1 MKKSK
6 FAFIL
11 TILLLVQSL
20 QPTGSMKITA
30 AEVGENPPTA
40 QEEKI
45 PPWAQ
50 QAVANLTRQ
59 KVIQGYENGTFKPDQ
74 IVTRAELAVFVYRMA
89 SLTGIKHSDRDI
101 SGFSDVKKEWFAE
114 DVLAASKLG
123 FIQGYED
130 GTFRPNEHVTR
141 EETAVLLNRLYPRK
155 TLSVSRFTDKGAIAP
170 WAIEAVES
178 LSDAQVL
185 QGYEDGAFHGKRNL
199 TRAEL
204 AVALDRLW
212 KLTNSQTP
220 TSDLTLSVTVQ
231 TPDNNLM
238 VDAQVFVH
246 AQGKKMFLAEGK
258 TDAKGNVKFSLPSG
272 SYELYSIGQESVAY
286 KKVEVDSEHTAFQLK
301 TESAASFTGKIV
313 AKNGSPS
320 AGIVVSLTTNPT
332 FFAVTKSDG
341 TFNAV
346 VLPEKDYT
354 VNLLEDPRIQ
364 RYAAQIDRPEGVFEA
379 GIDVLQGLN
388 WLDSDQVSMPGCA
401 CSKVALTGTYRS
413 PKAGEHKE
421 LGQLVFSSSQEAPS
435 GGASGNSSGNPTGGG
450 SDADRTPPSIP
461 TRLVATSGDKEAD
474 LSWTANNDND
484 LAGYKV
490 YMSID
495 GGVTWTLSTDNG
507 LKTSY
512 KAKSLT
518 NGISYQFAV
527 TAYDKLGNESLR
539 SIKVEVIPS
548 GPPPL
553 EDHQSPIIPSGLN
566 GNAGDSKVTLAW
578 EANSEADLAG
588 YNVYVSADSAT
599 WNTAVDV
606 GTAVNYTALNLTNG
620 IPYRFAVTAYDQS
633 GNESDK
639 SPTITVTPVSGNG
652 GNSLP
657 PDPIGAANPLTTTSI
672 LSFSE
677 MTEFLYTGSQPIQT
691 GVAPGSID
699 EHLSAVLRG
708 KVLDKSGGLLSGVK
722 ITLLDHSEWGQTLS
736 RADGMF
742 DMAVNGGGN
751 VTVQYEKNG
760 YMTVQRKWN
769 VISGDYAAIPDVV
782 MTAYDTKVT
791 VVDLMEA
798 EQVQSAQGSTVS
810 DSAGQRTPTVI
821 IPKGVTGSMRL
832 PDGTMQQLTE
842 IHLRATEYTVG
853 EQGMKAMPGD
863 LPSYV
868 GYTHAVELSAD
879 EAVATQASK
888 VLFNQPLYYYVENY
902 LEFPIGEIVPTGYF
916 DRLLGI
922 WVASN
927 NGKVLRIVS
936 IDNGVAQIDTD
947 GDGSEDSEERLL
959 ELGFTEEERV
969 KLAELYLPGQSLWRT
984 PIEHFTPW
992 DTNWPYGP
1000 PLDAISPPDKSPN
1013 FNQIDIK
1020 DPCEQSGSIIGCQNQ
1035 TLGEI
1040 IPIPGTGLALT
1051 YNSER
1056 TEGFLP
1062 KSRLEIPVSGATPMP
1077 ASLKY
1082 MTVQIDI
1089 GGITYS
1095 KQFAALSNQQWT
1107 FDWNGMDAYQRSL
1120 TGAHPYTVTVAYH
1133 YAARYYRSAAEFNQS
1148 FGRVTATGVAIG
1160 RADAQREVTTSRT
1173 WNGQLESPVNRYEES
1188 GIAGWSLDVHHIYD
1202 PTQKMLHTG
1211 NHQQLERSASL
1222 YNEFIITGDPDN
1234 SVNKTTL
1241 EQDFDFDRSILVAGK
1256 EREYYTTAYAKEE
1269 DNYLLIRKD
1278 YDGTFHRAGEFG
1290 PDFKPSIV
1298 RVEASGAIYVYSYE
1312 ASSIIRKKRT
1322 ETQWIAVAG
1331 KGTRGNGSTPIA
1343 EGSMANQAELA
1354 EVIDLE
1360 ISPDGSVYFLQV
1372 EASNKVR
1379 LYRIGTDGRIA
1390 QMNDPSVVESLET
1403 GPATK
1408 EAVGLVHG
1416 IMIGPDGSLYLKDT
1430 NTDYY
1435 GGMKTRYRKISP
1447 DGTLSRYAGEY
1458 GYNVYGTSLENGA
1471 VAIGTRFNANDQD
1484 MMDAKG
1490 RLYFQDKFRNE
1501 IYRIDEKGDL
1511 ELVQSALLKKMKDEL
1526 HGTRLFLQAVE
1537 SDGSLVVA
1545 DGNNWFLKKHYRIKQ
1560 NETMDVPDESGMKIY
1575 QFDGGNGRLIK
1586 TVHALTGA
1594 LINELSYDDSG
1605 HLIAIH
1611 DEEGNQVSIERD
1623 ASGVPLAIIE
1633 PGGVRTK
1640 LEVDANGELVA
1651 VTDNAGRSYKM
1662 VYDAQG
1668 LLTRFID
1675 PNQAVSKYEYD
1686 SKGLLVRAENALDGV
1701 KTLQRTD
1708 TAVGYTVVF
1717 TDPEAR
1723 STVYKVEKSNG
1734 KLIRTSIDPAGGQT
1748 ILTVQGDYNQQ
1759 LDLPNGT
1766 TVNKTFSPDPR
1777 WGMNVPV
1784 LQEMTAINADGRQVQ
1799 FSESRLAVVPNG
1811 TLKSYTVQYNINGAI
1826 SKVQYE
1832 AATRKYTETSAEGA
1846 ILYTYLD
1853 GKGRVSRIATADTS
1867 LSGTSYHY
1875 DERGRLERIE
1885 RSDQALNYV
1894 YDEKNR
1900 LKSVIDAYGSVKN
1913 YGYDD
1918 TGRVTSIETP
1928 GGKTYRK
1935 DYDDSGNP
1943 TKITMPDGT
1952 DYTQHFNS
1960 LNQFAGFN
1968 PDGLEPWI
1976 SLEHSSSGKLERSKL
1991 RSGRETNYLYEQSG
2005 GKRMTAMNDPDILR
2019 TFTYA
2024 DATERV
2030 QKIQSEQA
2038 GSLQEIAYTYD
2049 GEDVSRMIWSGA
2061 AEGRF
2066 DYTYDALSN
2075 VIGFQTSVTRQV
2087 YGALTNTTVNT
2098 PISFDHDN
2106 RMTRFGAFEFN
2117 RSGPGRT
2124 IGFISDGKLKI
2135 NIGYDEIGR
2144 RVNQTTELDGDEVH
2158 RIEYEYDKRG
2168 MVTDRTVTSAEGQAK
2183 EHYEFDR
2190 DGQLISTERYGADGK
2205 LDIETYEYDENKN
2218 RISREFNGAKEV
2230 SVYDKFDQLK
2240 NVGATAYLFDDDGF
2254 LKQRGNDSFR
2264 YGLRG
2269 ELLVATVTDVTY
2281 KYTYDAI
2288 GRRTAR
2294 EDESGGKFQ
2303 YLYGHPHSLQMLTT
2317 SIDPNG
2323 VMTQYDYDENGLLL
2337 GLERAGVRYYVITD
2351 GVGTPQLVLDTDG
2364 KVVKKLRYDSYGVLL
2379 NDSNPAFELVI
2390 GFAGGIEDGATGLT
2404 RFGARDYDA
2413 FSGRWTARDPI
2424 LHESGQANLYAY
2436 VNNNPVLLRDP
2447 CGLFCIGGSL
2457 YEGIGGGG
2465 KVCATDEGFSACV
2478 EFGFGAGGGLDV
2490 NPFEDLSKD
2499 AIGVEVTGKLSY
2511 GPASLTLGMKVE
2523 DSWDGGCPS
2532 LGGVA
2537 EAEFGPAKI
2546 DIMDLSN
2553 SGVKGEDSQMHED
2566 VRDLMK
2572 NKDYTPGGSITVKA
2586 EAAIKAKLCKQLRW

>member
-1 MKKSK
+1 ME
-6 FAFIL
+6 A
-11 TILLLVQSL
+11 TA
-20 QPTGSMKITA
+20 TGG
-30 AEVGENPPTA
+30 GENPPIE
-40 QEEKI
+40 QQEKI

-50 QAVANLTRQ
+50 EAFTNLTRQ
-59 KVIQGYENGTFKPDQ
+59 KVIQGYENGSFKPDKL
-74 IVTRAELAVFVYRMA
+74 VTRAELAVFVYRMA
-89 SLTGIKHSDRDI
+89 SLTGLKHSERNI

-141 EETAVLLNRLYPRK
+141 EETAVLLHRFYPSK
-155 TLSVSRFTDKGAIAP
+155 TLSISRFTDSGAMAP
-170 WAIEAVES
+170 WAIEAIAA
-178 LSDAQVL
+178 LSDVKVL

-212 KLTNSQTP
+212 KLINSQAP
-220 TSDLTLSVTVQ
+220 THDIPLSVTVQ

-238 VDAQVFVH
+238 VGAQVFVH

-258 TDAKGNVKFSLPSG
+258 TDAKGKVAFSLPSG
-272 SYELYSIGQESVAY
+272 SYELYSVGQGSVAY
-286 KKVEVDSEHTAFQLK
+286 KKVEVDSEHAAFQLK
-301 TESAASFTGKIV
+301 TEPAASFTGRVV
-313 AKNGSPS
+313 AKNGSPA
-320 AGIVVSLTTNPT
+320 AGIVVALTTNPT

-341 TFNAV
+341 TFNAA
-346 VLPEKDYT
+346 VLPDRDYT
-354 VNLLEDPRIQ
+354 VNLLEDSRIQ
-364 RYAAQIDRPEGVFEA
+364 SYAAQTDRPEGVFGA
-379 GIDVLQGLN
+379 GTVILQGLN
-388 WLDSDQVSMPGCA
+388 WLDSDQDSMPDCA
-401 CSKVALTGTYRS
+401 CSKVALTGTYHA
-413 PKAGEHKE
+413 PKAGEHME

-435 GGASGNSSGNPTGGG
+435 GGSSGNPTGGG
-450 SDADRTPPSIP
+450 SDTDRTPPEIP
-461 TRLVATSGDKEAD
+461 TRLIAIAGDKEAD
-474 LSWTANNDND
+474 LSWKANNDDD

-507 LKTSY
+507 LKTLY
-512 KAKSLT
+512 KAKNLT
-518 NGISYQFAV
+518 NGNSYQFAA

-539 SIKVEVIPS
+539 SITVDVIPS
-548 GPPPL
+548 GTIEPQPGDHEPP
-553 EDHQSPIIPSGLN
+553 SIPAGLT
-566 GNAGDSKVTLAW
+566 GNAGDSKVTLSW

-588 YNVYVSADSAT
+588 YNVYVSADAAT

-606 GTAVNYTALNLTNG
+606 GLAVNHTALNLTNG
-620 IPYRFAVTAYDQS
+620 VLYRFAVTAYDQS

-639 SPTITVTPVSGNG
+639 SLMFTTTPESRNDGN
-652 GNSLP
+652 NLP
-657 PDPIGAANPLTTTSI
+657 PDPIGAANPLSTTSI
-672 LSFSE
+672 PSFTS
-677 MTEFLYTGSQPIQT
+677 MTEFLYTGNQPIQT
-691 GVAPGSID
+691 GVAPGAID
-699 EHLSAVLRG
+699 EQLSAVLRG

-751 VTVQYEKNG
+751 VTVQYEKSG

-769 VISGDYAAIPDVV
+769 VISGDYAALSDVV
-782 MTAYDTKVT
+782 MTAYDTQVT
-791 VVDLMEA
+791 VVDLMDA
-798 EQVQSAQGSTVS
+798 EQVQSARGSTVS

-821 IPKGVTGSMRL
+821 FPIGVTGSMRL
-832 PDGTMQQLTE
+832 PDGTMQQLNE

-879 EAVATQASK
+879 EAIAARASK

-902 LEFPIGEIVPTGYF
+902 LEFPVGEIVPTGYF
-916 DRLLGI
+916 DRLLGN

-927 NGKVLRIVS
+927 NGKVIRIVS
-936 IDNGVAQIDTD
+936 IDNGVAAIDTD
-947 GDGSEDSEERLL
+947 GDGNEETEEEMLKFGL
-959 ELGFTEEERV
+959 TEEERM

-1000 PLDAISPPDKSPN
+1000 PPDAISPPDKSPN

-1020 DPCEQSGSIIGCQNQ
+1020 DPCKQSGSIIGCQNQ
-1035 TLGEI
+1035 TLGES
-1040 IPIPGTGLALT
+1040 IPIPGTGMALT

-1056 TEGFLP
+1056 TEGYLP
-1062 KSRLEIPVSGATPMP
+1062 KSRLEIPVSGANQMP

-1089 GGITYS
+1089 GGTTYS
-1095 KQFAALSNQQWT
+1095 KKFAALSNQQWT
-1107 FDWNGMDAYQRSL
+1107 FDWNGKDAYQRLL
-1120 TGAHPYTVTVAYH
+1120 TSVHPYTVTVTYH
-1133 YAARYYRSAAEFNQS
+1133 YAARYYRSAEEFNQS
-1148 FGRVTATGVAIG
+1148 FGRVTATGVVIG
-1160 RADAQREVTTSRT
+1160 RADTQREVTTSRT

-1202 PTQKMLHTG
+1202 QTQKMLHTG
-1211 NHQQLERSASL
+1211 DHQQLERSASL
-1222 YNEFIITGDPDN
+1222 HEEFKITGDPDN
-1234 SVNKTTL
+1234 SVNKTML
-1241 EQDFDFDRSILVAGK
+1241 EQDFDFDRSILVAGT

-1278 YDGTFHRAGEFG
+1278 YNGTFHRAGEFG
-1290 PDFKPSIV
+1290 PNFKPSSV
-1298 RVEASGAIYVYSYE
+1298 RVDASGTIYVYSYE
-1312 ASSIIRKKRT
+1312 ASSIIRKKRI
-1322 ETQWIAVAG
+1322 ESQWVTVAG
-1331 KGTRGNGSTPIA
+1331 TGTRGSGSTPIA
-1343 EGSMANQAELA
+1343 EGSKANQAELV

-1360 ISPDGSVYFLQV
+1360 ISPDGSLYFLQV
-1372 EASNKVR
+1372 EENNKVR

-1390 QMNDPSVVESLET
+1390 QMNDPDAVESLED

-1458 GYNVYGTSLENGA
+1458 GFHKYGTSLENGA
-1471 VAIGTRFNANDQD
+1471 AAIGTRFNANDQD
-1484 MMDAKG
+1484 MMDAQG
-1490 RLYFQDKFRNE
+1490 RLYFQDKSRNE
-1501 IYRIDEKGDL
+1501 IYRVNENGDL
-1511 ELVQSALLKKMKDEL
+1511 ELVQSALLKKMKEEL
-1526 HGTRLFLQAVE
+1526 NGTRLFLQAVE
-1537 SDGSLVVA
+1537 SNGSLIVA
-1545 DGNNWFLKKHYRIKQ
+1545 DGNNWYLKKHYRISPG
-1560 NETMDVPDESGMKIY
+1560 ETMDVPNETGMKIN

-1611 DEEGNQVSIERD
+1611 DGEGNQLSIERN
-1623 ASGVPLAIIE
+1623 ASGVPLAIVE

-1651 VTDNAGRSYKM
+1651 VTDNAGRSFKM
-1662 VYDAQG
+1662 VYDAHG

-1675 PNQAVSKYEYD
+1675 PNESISEYEYD
-1686 SKGLLVRAENALDGV
+1686 SKGLLIRSENAMDGV

-1708 TAVGYTVVF
+1708 TANGYTVVF

-1723 STVYKVEKSNG
+1723 TTVYKVEKSNG

-1748 ILTVQGDYNQQ
+1748 VLIVQGDDSQQ

-1784 LQEMTAINADGRQVQ
+1784 LQNMTATNADGRQVQ

-1811 TLKSYTVQYNINGAI
+1811 TLESYTVQYNINGAL

-1832 AATRKYTETSAEGA
+1832 AAIRKYTETSAEGA
-1846 ILYTYLD
+1846 VLYTYLD

-1875 DERGRLERIE
+1875 DERGRIERIE
-1885 RSDQALNYV
+1885 RSDQTLDYV
-1894 YDEKNR
+1894 YDEHNR
-1900 LKSVIDAYGSVKN
+1900 LKSVFDAFGSVKN

-1928 GGKTYRK
+1928 GGKIYRK
-1935 DYDDSGNP
+1935 DYDESGNP
-1943 TKITMPDGT
+1943 NKITMPDGT
-1952 DYTQHFNS
+1952 DYNQQFNS

-1968 PDGLEPWI
+1968 PEGVEAWI
-1976 SLEHSSSGKLERSKL
+1976 TLEHSSSGKLEQSQL

-2005 GKRMTAMNDPDILR
+2005 GKRMTGMNDPDILR
-2019 TFTYA
+2019 TFTYT

-2030 QKIQSEQA
+2030 QKIQSVQA
-2038 GSLQEIAYTYD
+2038 ESKQDIAYTYD
-2049 GEDVSRMIWSGA
+2049 GADVSQMIWSGA
-2061 AEGRF
+2061 AEGQF

-2075 VIGFQTSVTRQV
+2075 VTGFQTSVTRQV
-2087 YGALTNTTVNT
+2087 YGTLTNTTVNT
-2098 PISFDHDN
+2098 PISFDRDN

-2124 IGFISDGKLKI
+2124 IGSISDGKLNSKL
-2135 NIGYDEIGR
+2135 GYDEIGR

-2158 RIEYEYDKRG
+2158 RIEYTYDKRG
-2168 MVTDRTVTSAEGQAK
+2168 LVTDKTITSTEGQVK

-2190 DGQLISTERYGADGK
+2190 DGQLISTTRYGADGK
-2205 LDIETYEYDENKN
+2205 QDIETYEYDVNKN
-2218 RISREFNGAKEV
+2218 RISRQVNGVKDI
-2230 SVYDKFDQLK
+2230 SMYDKFDQLK
-2240 NVGATAYLFDDDGF
+2240 KVGETSYLFDADGF
-2254 LKQRGNDSFR
+2254 LKQRGNDLFR
-2264 YGLRG
+2264 YGIRG
-2269 ELLVATVTDVTY
+2269 ELLEATVIGATY

-2294 EDESGGKFQ
+2294 QDESGGKFQ

-2364 KVVKKLRYDSYGVLL
+2364 KAVKKLRYDSYGLL
-2379 NDSNPAFELVI
+2379 LDDSNPAFELVI
-2390 GFAGGIEDGATGLT
+2390 GFAGGIGDGATGLT

-2424 LHESGQANLYAY
+2424 LHDSGQANLYAY

-2447 CGLFCIGGSL
+2447 CGMFCIGGSL

-2478 EFGFGAGGGLDV
+2478 EFGFGVGGGLDV

-2537 EAEFGPAKI
+2537 KADFGPARI
-2546 DIMDLSN
+2546 DLLDLSK
-2553 SGVKGEDSQMHED
+2553 SGVKGKDSQMYDD

-2572 NKDYTPGGSITVKA
+2572 NKDYTPGGPIAVKA
-2586 EAAIKAKLCKQLRW
+2586 EAAIKAKLCKPLRW